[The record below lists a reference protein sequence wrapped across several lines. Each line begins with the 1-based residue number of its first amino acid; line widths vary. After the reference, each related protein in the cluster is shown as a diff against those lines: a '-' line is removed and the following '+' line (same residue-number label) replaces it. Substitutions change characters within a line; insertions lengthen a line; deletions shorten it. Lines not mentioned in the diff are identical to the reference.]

1 MKIRRV
7 KAGNSIFMAVTFA
20 SSIVILLVVVGIFVS
35 LYLESAEAIKE
46 FGFFQFIFD
55 KRWDYAENIY
65 GGLRPLTGT
74 IITSLFALIV
84 AVPIALGIA
93 VFITEICPNF
103 LKGFISQAIEL
114 LAAIPSII
122 YGMWGLFAFA
132 PIVEGTLQKWI
143 AGSVGQIPFIGSAFT
158 AKYAGGVSIFTA
170 SLVLAIMVIP
180 FIASIARDTFKE
192 TPPLL
197 KESAYGIGS
206 TRWEVVRDVVMPHCR
221 TGVQSG
227 IIIAA
232 GRALGETMAI
242 AYVIGN
248 RHGGLSSIFDPY
260 TTITSVLANEFNEAG
275 GVHRSSLFLLALILF
290 VVNFATLAAAKIY
303 IRRRAN
309 K

>member
-1 MKIRRV
+1 MKTRKV

-46 FGFFQFIFD
+46 FGFFRFIFD

-74 IITSLFALIV
+74 IITSVFALIV

-132 PIVEGTLQKWI
+132 PIVEATIQKWI
-143 AGSVGQIPFIGSAFT
+143 SGSLGQIPFIGSVFT

-227 IIIAA
+227 II
-232 GRALGETMAI
+232 L
-242 AYVIGN
+242 V
-248 RHGGLSSIFDPY
+248 
-260 TTITSVLANEFNEAG
+260 
-275 GVHRSSLFLLALILF
+275 LFL
-290 VVNFATLAAAKIY
+290 
-303 IRRRAN
+303 
-309 K
+309 